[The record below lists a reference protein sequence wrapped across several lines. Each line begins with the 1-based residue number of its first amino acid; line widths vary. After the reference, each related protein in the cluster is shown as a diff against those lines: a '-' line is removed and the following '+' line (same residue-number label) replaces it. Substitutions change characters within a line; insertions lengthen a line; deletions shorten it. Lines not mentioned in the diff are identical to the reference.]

1 MTEVLLWVFFL
12 ADLVGIAWAVRVL
25 VREARKHLTWYLRD
39 RHLQVETAPAEAVL
53 PEPRAAGGPVPSV
66 PQQRSAPVPRPARPT
81 RSTP

>member
-1 MTEVLLWVFFL
+1 MTEVLLWLFFL

-39 RHLQVETAPAEAVL
+39 RHLQVEVAPAEAVA
-53 PEPRAAGGPVPSV
+53 PEPPAARPAPSV
-66 PQQRSAPVPRPARPT
+66 PQQRSAPAPRPVRPS